1 MNSGANLRDAL
12 REWAAL
18 GGQIREIAGTGELLL
33 WSDLVPNRRAK
44 INRRR
49 KDCQR
54 AVTVLIRR
62 LREALGGAAKR

>member
-1 MNSGANLRDAL
+1 MNSGCNLIDAL
-12 REWAAL
+12 REWQEL
-18 GGQIREIAGTGELLL
+18 GGRVREIRRTGELLL
-33 WSDLVPNRRAK
+33 WDDRLPGRVAR

-62 LREALGGAAKR
+62 LREVIR